1 MQCRTVTVSLRLLR
15 LQRDGHGFTEA
26 FTSHHNIVQTYHSA
40 ETDFKDRHGVL
51 RWMPQMMR
59 LRMVKHGA
67 DEMRSSAIKSIV
79 LAPMHFRLK
88 CRAGLS
94 KSTLH

>member
-1 MQCRTVTVSLRLLR
+1 MQCRIVTVSLRLLR

-26 FTSHHNIVQTYHSA
+26 FKESSQYSS
-40 ETDFKDRHGVL
+40 FKDKHEVL
-51 RWMPQMMR
+51 RWVPQMMR

-67 DEMRSSAIKSIV
+67 DEMRCLAIKSIV